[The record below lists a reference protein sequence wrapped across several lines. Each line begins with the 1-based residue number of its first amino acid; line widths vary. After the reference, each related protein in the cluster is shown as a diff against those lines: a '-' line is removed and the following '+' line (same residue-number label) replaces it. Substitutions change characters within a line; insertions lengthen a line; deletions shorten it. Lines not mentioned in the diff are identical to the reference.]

1 MDNES
6 LWVVVMAPCLPSV
19 EVLTVIRS
27 PRFMSR
33 VIYYRG
39 NVMDPM
45 DMAAVCAE

>member
-6 LWVVVMAPCLPSV
+6 LWVVVMAPCPPSV